1 MYTKLLLIYIS
12 QLQYMLEM
20 PTFVLYTE
28 QYTPFKVAANRF
40 YNTLEFNQYGPEKWF
55 IGGHH
60 HYELSYSALP

>member
-1 MYTKLLLIYIS
+1 
-12 QLQYMLEM
+12 MLEM